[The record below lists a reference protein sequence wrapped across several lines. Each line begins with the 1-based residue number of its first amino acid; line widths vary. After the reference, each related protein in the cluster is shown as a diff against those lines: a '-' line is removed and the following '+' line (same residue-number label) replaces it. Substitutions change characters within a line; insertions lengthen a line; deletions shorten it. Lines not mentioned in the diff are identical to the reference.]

1 MLKFTVSFMFKGE
14 LRCFHVEAE
23 DFDDVESVLECIKT
37 AQVEGS
43 LWAESEGVSRGRLN

>member
-1 MLKFTVSFMFKGE
+1 MLKFIVIFEHEGQT
-14 LRCFHVEAE
+14 RHFHVEAE
-23 DFDDVESVLECIKT
+23 DFDDAMSVLECIKT